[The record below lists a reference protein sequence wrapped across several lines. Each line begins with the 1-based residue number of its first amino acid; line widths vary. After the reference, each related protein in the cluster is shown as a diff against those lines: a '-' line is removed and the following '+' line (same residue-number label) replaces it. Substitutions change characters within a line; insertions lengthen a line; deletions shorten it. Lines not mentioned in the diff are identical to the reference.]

1 MERSSRYSRSK
12 KILFYAL
19 LAFLLYLAVGG
30 GGIFLFLAP
39 PSTGYEANPYR
50 FYSEHLGPD
59 RLVIVEERVDGAVA
73 RINLLENAQSSIDI
87 AYYAVHD
94 GISSDIFYG
103 LLVEA
108 AERGV
113 TVRLLLDG
121 IFHNLRG
128 GQRSTLQALLSHPNI
143 TVAFYEPLNLLQPW
157 TLNNRLHDKI
167 MIIDGKY
174 ALIGGRNI
182 GDKYYVEKYDKPV
195 VKDRDVLI
203 INEIRDE
210 TSVLREFERYFSSLF
225 SHHYTKHTPSASG
238 EYAWL
243 IEGVEQNRAIYP
255 ARFIDPIDWIS
266 ISHPTNAISLVT
278 NPITRMKKEPT
289 LLMELLSLFSLAQ
302 DAILIQSPYIIPTGH
317 MNPYYRGI
325 GVTPMVLTNSA
336 AASPNP
342 FAAAGYL
349 SIRRSLD
356 SRYEYYGDGS
366 IHAKTYIVDSRIS
379 VVGSFNLDSRSSFLS
394 TESVVVIDSEPV
406 AEALTAHIAALGEQS
421 LADQPALY
429 NMPFWKKPI
438 TWVMRLLIYPF
449 HPLL

>member
-1 MERSSRYSRSK
+1 MLGS
-12 KILFYAL
+12 FY
-19 LAFLLYLAVGG
+19 FSP
-30 GGIFLFLAP
+30 P
-39 PSTGYEANPYR
+39 PSTAYEANPQR
-50 FYSEHLGPD
+50 FYRELPGPD
-59 RLVIVEERVDGAVA
+59 RLVIVEERVDGAVV
-73 RINLLENAQSSIDI
+73 RINLLENAKESIDI

-128 GQRSTLQALLSHPNI
+128 GQRSTLQALVSHPNI
-143 TVAFYEPLNLLQPW
+143 TVAFYEKLNLLQPW

-182 GDKYYVEKYDKPV
+182 GDKYYVEAYDKPI

-203 INEIRDE
+203 INESGDE
-210 TSVLREFERYFSSLF
+210 ESVLRHFEEYFTDLFTPRYTSVVQPAQS
-225 SHHYTKHTPSASG
+225 
-238 EYAWL
+238 EYAFL
-243 IEGVEQNRAIYP
+243 IETVEQNRAIYP

-266 ISHPTNAISLVT
+266 VSHPTNAISLVT

-289 LLMELLSLFSLAQ
+289 LLLELLSLFAFAQ
-302 DAILIQSPYIIPTGH
+302 DSLLIQSPYIIPTGSMGH
-317 MNPYYRGI
+317 YSL
-325 GVTPMVLTNSA
+325 GVGVAPTVVTNSV

-342 FAAAGYL
+342 FASAGYL
-349 SIRRSLD
+349 ATRGSTD

-366 IHAKTYIVDSRIS
+366 IHAKTYIIDSRIS
-379 VVGSFNLDSRSSFLS
+379 VIGSFNLDSRSSFLS

-406 AEALTAHIAALGEQS
+406 AEALTAHIADLQAQS
-421 LADQPALY
+421 RVDHPALY
-429 NMPFWKKPI
+429 QTPLWKKLFLG
-438 TWVMRLLIYPF
+438 VMRLFAYPF
-449 HPLL
+449 HSLL